1 MYYYLS
7 INQLNEIAYLR
18 YSIHIK
24 DILFPNKKFRV
35 LIIRDVVAKIL
46 FIIHYHRFLR

>member
-7 INQLNEIAYLR
+7 INQLNEIVYLR

-24 DILFPNKKFRV
+24 DILFPNKILV